1 MNRMT
6 ITEQT
11 HVAAVSI
18 RNQYDPGATAAVMA
32 MRGSLTTAQT
42 ISLTA
47 VIALALA
54 YLLPGLIGHDPWKPD
69 EAYVFGSIYHML
81 QTGDWVVP
89 NVAGEPFMEKPPLF
103 HLVGAAL
110 ATLISPLFRLHDGAR
125 LASGLFVALA
135 LIAVG
140 WSARRSWGDGYGRG
154 AVLLML
160 SCLGLVANAHMMIP
174 DLALTAGFA
183 IAVAGFVACQRALR
197 WSGLLLGT
205 GAGIAF
211 LAKGLIGPGVIGI
224 ATVVLPIIFREWRN
238 RSYLRQ
244 LKWAALAVLPWLTIW
259 PMALYL
265 RSPDLLQVWF
275 WDNNVGRF
283 VGFSVPYL
291 GAASSPGFWW
301 KTYPWFLFPGWLFAA
316 LAFWTWRRAAW
327 RQPAVQIGITLT
339 TIMALVLGISA
350 SARAIYSLP
359 MVVTLAFV
367 GAGSFHEIPRW
378 IERALA
384 FLGIALG
391 SVGITVFWLVWGF
404 LVTADHAPNW
414 PWLGRWLPL
423 DFVLPVSATAVAT
436 AAGLTIGTVT
446 FVVMTWKS
454 HARGLAIWCASLTI
468 VWGLAA
474 TLWLPWIDAAKSY
487 RAMYQSMKLALPS
500 EISCMGSRGLGDS
513 ERAMLDY
520 VLDIKTQRG
529 ELGRGARCNVLLVQS
544 IASNLPRVP
553 GGMVLA
559 WSGNRPGDG
568 HERFNL
574 YISTTR
580 VVAVVGTTNAEST
593 RIGAAP

>member
-1 MNRMT
+1 MSSMT
-6 ITEQT
+6 ITE
-11 HVAAVSI
+11 HAGVAAVSLC
-18 RNQYDPGATAAVMA
+18 NQIDPGATAAVA
-32 MRGSLTTAQT
+32 ATRGSRTTAQT
-42 ISLTA
+42 IPLTL
-47 VIALALA
+47 VIVLALA

-69 EAYVFGSIYHML
+69 EAYVFGNIYHVL

-103 HLVGAAL
+103 NLVAAAL
-110 ATLISPLFRLHDGAR
+110 ATLVSPLLPLHDGAR

-140 WSARRSWGDGYGRG
+140 WSTRRSWGDGCGRG

-160 SCLGLVANAHMMIP
+160 SCLGLLVPAHMMIP

-183 IAVAGFVACQRALR
+183 IALAGFVACQRTLR

-205 GAGIAF
+205 GAGMAF

-224 ATVVLPIIFREWRN
+224 AAVALPIIFREWRN

-244 LKWAALAVLPWLTIW
+244 LKWAALAALPWLTIW

-265 RSPDLLQVWF
+265 RSPYLFQVWF
-275 WDNNVGRF
+275 WDNNIGRF
-283 VGFSVPYL
+283 IGFSVPYL
-291 GAASSPGFWW
+291 GAASEPGFWW
-301 KTYPWFLFPGWLFAA
+301 KTYPWFLFPTWLFAA
-316 LAFWTWRRAAW
+316 LALWTWRRAAW

-350 SARAIYSLP
+350 SARATYSLP

-367 GAGSFHEIPRW
+367 GAGALHEIPRW

-384 FLGIALG
+384 FLGISLG
-391 SVGITVFWLVWGF
+391 AAAITFFWLVCAF
-404 LVTADHAPNW
+404 LVTAHHAPNW

-423 DFVLPVSATAVAT
+423 DFVLPVSAIAVAAAT
-436 AAGLTIGTVT
+436 ALTFGAVA
-446 FVVMTWKS
+446 FVVMTRKS
-454 HARGLAIWCASLTI
+454 QARGLAIWCASLTI
-468 VWGLAA
+468 AWGLAA

-487 RAMYQSMKLALPS
+487 RTMYQSMKLALPP
-500 EISCMGSRGLGDS
+500 EITCMASRGLGES

-520 VLDIKTQRG
+520 ILGIRTQRL
-529 ELGRGARCNVLLVQS
+529 EIAPDERCDVVLVRS
-544 IASNLPRVP
+544 IAPNLPRAP

-559 WSGNRPGDG
+559 WSGHRPGDAR
-568 HERFNL
+568 ERFNL
-574 YISTTR
+574 YISSTR
-580 VVAVVGTTNAEST
+580 VASLAL
-593 RIGAAP
+593 R